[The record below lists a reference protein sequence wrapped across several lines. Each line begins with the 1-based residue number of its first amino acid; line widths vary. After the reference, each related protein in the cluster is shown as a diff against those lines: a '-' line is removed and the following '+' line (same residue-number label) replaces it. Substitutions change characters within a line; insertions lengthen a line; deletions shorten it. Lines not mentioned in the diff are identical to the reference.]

1 MDNNGS
7 GSRLSLEWQVVK
19 QAPVSFGIA
28 VLTGCLLIGGA
39 LYWHFHT
46 KLELQT
52 DKIAFLRE
60 ENDRLR
66 NEIQRLV
73 RMNTLQNAPLKEI
86 PDTGK

>member
-1 MDNNGS
+1 MESNGAD
-7 GSRLSLEWQVVK
+7 SRLRVEWQVVK

-28 VLTGCLLIGGA
+28 LLMLSFLIGGG

-46 KLELQT
+46 KLELKT

-66 NEIQRLV
+66 NEIKRLV
-73 RMNTLQNAPLKEI
+73 KINTLQGAPLEEI
-86 PDTGK
+86 PDTKK

>member
-1 MDNNGS
+1 MENNGS
-7 GSRLSLEWQVVK
+7 GSKLGVEWQVVK
-19 QAPVSFGIA
+19 QTPVSFGLA
-28 VLTGCLLIGGA
+28 LLTGCLFIGGA

-46 KLELQT
+46 KLELQA

-73 RMNTLQNAPLKEI
+73 KLNTLQNAPLKEI
-86 PDTGK
+86 PDTKK

>member
-1 MDNNGS
+1 MGNNGS
-7 GSRLSLEWQVVK
+7 DSKLRLEWQVLR

-28 VLTGCLLIGGA
+28 LLAICLPIGGG
-39 LYWHFHT
+39 LYWHFHS
-46 KLELQT
+46 KLELQS

-73 RMNTLQNAPLKEI
+73 KLNTLQNAP
-86 PDTGK
+86 